1 MQFPLAL
8 CVITFTL
15 KQTFSS
21 GTVMHLLVKLIL
33 LTGTLVITSCATLT
47 SDIEIETHTN
57 PDINILSYKTYAWA
71 DNAQIVFDPIGQWE
85 QPTVDTD
92 EDVRSFINREL
103 RARNLKQVDNA
114 PDLLVTFSAG
124 IDSATLELKEDP
136 NNDIDNEDLTRI
148 PKEAMVVALIDAK
161 TGYTVWTGY
170 ASGGAQEQQTIKNIR
185 GRINFA
191 VHEIFKSL

>member
-1 MQFPLAL
+1 MNLF
-8 CVITFTL
+8 
-15 KQTFSS
+15 
-21 GTVMHLLVKLIL
+21 VKFIL

-47 SDIEIETHTN
+47 SDIEIENHTN

-92 EDVRSFINREL
+92 EDARSSINREL
-103 RARNLKQVDNA
+103 HARYLKQVDNA

-124 IDSATLELKEDP
+124 IDATTLKLKEDP
-136 NNDIDNEDLTRI
+136 NNDIDNENLTKI

-185 GRINFA
+185 TRIFFA

>member
-1 MQFPLAL
+1 MNLF
-8 CVITFTL
+8 
-15 KQTFSS
+15 
-21 GTVMHLLVKLIL
+21 VKFIL

-57 PDINILSYKTYAWA
+57 SDINILSYKTYAWA

-92 EDVRSFINREL
+92 EDARSSINREL
-103 RARNLKQVDNA
+103 LARNLKQADND

-124 IDSATLELKEDP
+124 IDAATLELKEDP
-136 NNDIDNEDLTRI
+136 NNNIDNENLSRI
-148 PKEAMVVALIDAK
+148 PDEALVVALIDAK

-185 GRINFA
+185 TRINYA
-191 VHEIFKSL
+191 IQKIFKSL